1 MMGKLFKEYHGEEIN
16 KLVGAFFIEKNN
28 AIIHFLEES
37 YHQEFFELNFEF
49 DTCDKFHFPFDKFWS
64 FTLYLKSQSFLKMKE
79 INEPEKMIWWLS
91 SKEEF
96 INGYSNKREKVV
108 TVINPLT
115 HLEICEM
122 EREF

>member
-1 MMGKLFKEYHGEEIN
+1 
-16 KLVGAFFIEKNN
+16 
-28 AIIHFLEES
+28 
-37 YHQEFFELNFEF
+37 
-49 DTCDKFHFPFDKFWS
+49 
-64 FTLYLKSQSFLKMKE
+64 MKE